1 MAVPEENSA
10 VETGDQ
16 PAPAG
21 WVERTAFD
29 YTAMAEAETS
39 ASWDGNARVYQ
50 WKDEYGDVGPAFE
63 ELEVELF
70 GDPESRRDRQTGL
83 DFSKFVSVPLL
94 TRMMLIRYPRIEQ
107 IEVIQEGPQRIEYI
121 KTFADAGIHPV
132 MLRNIELCG
141 YEVPTP
147 IQKFTIPAIL
157 QGYDVIG
164 VAQTGKYLDITSL
177 KPPSTSNLPQ
187 GSGKT
192 AAYLIPILSKLM
204 GKAKKLGAPRPNPAR
219 FQEGIDNVIAEP
231 LVVVVVPTRELAVQ
245 IFNEARKLCYRSM
258 LRPCV
263 VYGGV
268 PVREQSGL
276 LSRGCD
282 ILIGTPGRLKDFIGR
297 PEVLS
302 LRRLKFMIIDEA
314 DEMLNDDWESELQ
327 AILSGAGKCFLPN
340 VIVSKGH

>member
-1 MAVPEENSA
+1 
-10 VETGDQ
+10 
-16 PAPAG
+16 
-21 WVERTAFD
+21 
-29 YTAMAEAETS
+29 
-39 ASWDGNARVYQ
+39 
-50 WKDEYGDVGPAFE
+50 
-63 ELEVELF
+63 
-70 GDPESRRDRQTGL
+70 
-83 DFSKFVSVPLL
+83 
-94 TRMMLIRYPRIEQ
+94 
-107 IEVIQEGPQRIEYI
+107 
-121 KTFADAGIHPV
+121 

-147 IQKFTIPAIL
+147 IQKFTVPAIL

-164 VAQTGKYLDITSL
+164 VAQTGEYLHIISIYST
-177 KPPSTSNLPQ
+177 STSNAPQ

-268 PVREQSGL
+268 PVREQGGL

-302 LRRLKFMIIDEA
+302 LRRLKYMIIDEA
-314 DEMLNDDWESELQ
+314 DEMLNDDWETELQ
-327 AILSGAGKCFLPN
+327 AILSGAGKYSFPEML
-340 VIVSKGH
+340 VSIGH